1 MIHHHFSNTALSE
14 NQLQKLL
21 KRIQQFNK
29 NILDIQTQYV
39 HLTSFR
45 ESPSNENLDTLSNLL
60 TYGEGKIQPKHS
72 DYKFIVIPRFGTLS
86 PWASKAT
93 DIAKKCNLNIN
104 KIERGIVFHLIPIK
118 NISISK
124 EQLKQ
129 ISSICMDRM
138 TETVV
143 YNLNDAEKLFTENT
157 PKSLNEIDI
166 LQKGKGE
173 LSIYNQKNGLALS
186 EDEIQYLTD
195 YFLKIKKNPTDAEL
209 MMFAQANSEHCR
221 HKIFNAKWT
230 IDNKQQENSLF
241 GMIRNT
247 HQKNPH
253 KTVVAY
259 SDNSSIIEG
268 KEIARFYPSQN
279 NVYDVHIEK
288 THYLMKVE
296 THNHPTAISPFPG
309 AATGSGGEIR
319 DEGATGRGS
328 KPKAGLTGFSVSN
341 LNIPELKFP
350 WEKKSSKPAHISSP
364 LNIMMEAPI
373 GGAAYN
379 NEFGR
384 PNIAGFFRVYEQEV
398 NGKKYGYHKPIMLAG
413 GVGNISDEHT
423 HKKALTENVLL
434 VQLGGPVML
443 IGLGGGAASS
453 MNSGSNEE
461 DLDFA
466 SVQRGNPEIQ
476 RRAQEVID
484 RCWQLKKSNPILSIH
499 DVGAGGLS
507 NAFPELINDGG
518 VGAEFDIR
526 KIQTEEK
533 GMAPHELWCNESQ
546 ERYVLA
552 INENSLDTFNAICE
566 RERCPYS
573 IVGKATNKKH
583 LLVKDSLLKKNVVD
597 MDLNILL
604 GKPPKTEKDIKTPSF
619 ESFPDS
625 ATFDLLPTVKLV
637 ISHPSVASKKFL
649 IHIGDR
655 SVTGLIS
662 QDQMVGPW
670 QTPVSNVA
678 VTKLSFESQYGEAFA
693 VGERSPLAVIDAKKS
708 ARMAVGESITNIL
721 SANIGDLKNIK
732 LSANW
737 MAASGDN
744 QEDFKLFEAVKS
756 IGVELCPA
764 LGISIPVGKDSMSM
778 KTSWGNES
786 VTSPLSLVITAF
798 SECQDVSKTL
808 TPVLETAD
816 NYSILYIDLGLNQYR
831 TGGSIAEQVTNQT
844 SAIAPDLDNPDLLI
858 NFSNVIQH
866 LIEADLIDAYHDRS
880 DGGLFTTLCEMAF
893 ASRSGLD
900 IDLSEISC
908 EFNKILFAEELGAV
922 IQVKKQKQKNI
933 IDLFKSKGIQ
943 YIFYIGKT
951 NKSQEIR
958 IKHYDEVFVDD
969 RANLEKLW
977 SLNSFHI
984 QSLRDNS
991 KLAKE
996 ELESIFND
1004 KDPGITE
1011 SLSYKLDFPNIHHR
1025 SKQKI
1030 AVLREQGV
1038 NGHYEMAAAFHYAGF
1053 ESIDVHMQDLL
1064 SGHFKL
1070 SDVSALVACGGFSY
1084 GDVLGAGEGWA
1095 KVILNNPILKDQ
1107 FITFFE
1113 KNNTIALGVCNGCQM
1128 LSNLKSIIPGAEF
1141 WPKFVRN
1148 ASDQFESRVVS
1159 VKIPQTNSIF
1169 FKDMAG
1175 SVIPVITAHGE
1186 GRASFEKL
1194 TDLNKL
1200 SHMEQITLQYV
1211 TNEHKE
1217 TSSFPFNPNGSIN
1230 GVTGFSND
1238 DGRFNIIMPH
1248 PERVFRKDQHTWSK
1262 DRSGGYGPWFKM
1274 FTNALYFLNNS

>member
-1 MIHHHFSNTALSE
+1 VIHHHFSSSALSE

-21 KRIQQFNK
+21 KRIQHFNK

-39 HLTSFR
+39 HFSSFIDT
-45 ESPSNENLDTLSNLL
+45 PSNESLTLLDSLL
-60 TYGEGKIQPKHS
+60 TYGEYKKHPKHA

-93 DIAKKCNLNIN
+93 DIAKRCNLDVN
-104 KIERGIVFHLIPIK
+104 KIERGIVFHLIPL
-118 NISISK
+118 NNCSISK
-124 EQLKQ
+124 EQLEQ
-129 ISSICMDRM
+129 IASVCMDRM

-143 YNLNDAEKLFTENT
+143 YNLKDAEKLFTENS

-166 LQKGKGE
+166 LQKGRDE
-173 LSIYNQKNGLALS
+173 LVNYNQKNGLALS
-186 EDEIQYLTD
+186 EEEIQYLTD
-195 YFLKIKKNPTDAEL
+195 YFFKIKKNPTDAEL

-221 HKIFNAKWT
+221 HKIFNAKWI
-230 IDNKQQENSLF
+230 IDNKQQEDSLF

-279 NVYDVHIEK
+279 NVYKAHIEK

-341 LNIPELKFP
+341 LNIPELKYP
-350 WEKKSSKPAHISSP
+350 WEKKPSKPAHISSP
-364 LNIMMEAPI
+364 LNIMMEGPI

-384 PNIAGFFRVYEQEV
+384 PNIAGYFRVYEQEV

-423 HKKALTENVLL
+423 HKKTLNENVLL
-434 VQLGGPVML
+434 VQLGGPGML

-461 DLDFA
+461 DLDYA

-552 INENSLDTFNAICE
+552 INEDSLDTFNAICE

-583 LLVKDSLLKKNVVD
+583 LLVKDSLLGKNVVD

-604 GKPPKTEKDIKTPSF
+604 GKPPKTEKNIKTPSF
-619 ESFPDS
+619 KSLPES
-625 ATFDLLPTVKLV
+625 ANFDLVPTAKLV

-655 SVTGLIS
+655 SVTGLIA

-721 SANIGDLKNIK
+721 SAYIGDLRNIK

-744 QEDFKLFEAVKS
+744 EEDFKLFEAVKS
-756 IGVELCPA
+756 IGIELCPA

-778 KTSWGNES
+778 KTSWDNES

-798 SECQDVSKTL
+798 SECQNVCKTL
-808 TPVLETAD
+808 TPVLEISD
-816 NYSILYIDLGLNQYR
+816 DFSMLYIDLGLNQYR

-844 SAIAPDLDNPDLLI
+844 TAVAPDLDNPDLLI
-858 NFSNVIQH
+858 NFSDAIQH
-866 LIEADLIDAYHDRS
+866 LIEAGLINAYHDRS
-880 DGGLFTTLCEMAF
+880 DGGLFATLCEMAF

-908 EFNKILFAEELGAV
+908 EFNRILFAEELGAI
-922 IQVKKQKQKNI
+922 IQVNKDNQQQI

-943 YIFYIGKT
+943 DIFYIGKT

-958 IKHYDEVFVDD
+958 IKHHDEVFVDS
-969 RANLEKLW
+969 RANLEALW
-977 SLNSFHI
+977 SQNSFHI

-991 KLAKE
+991 ELAKE
-996 ELESIFND
+996 ELETIFND
-1004 KDPGITE
+1004 NDPGIKE
-1011 SLSYKLDFPNIHHR
+1011 SLSFKLDFPNIHHR

-1064 SGHFKL
+1064 SGHFNL
-1070 SDVSALVACGGFSY
+1070 SDVRAFVACGGFSY
-1084 GDVLGAGEGWA
+1084 GDVLGAGEGWS
-1095 KVILNNPILKDQ
+1095 KVILNNPTLKEQ
-1107 FITFFE
+1107 FIRFFK

-1128 LSNLKSIIPGAEF
+1128 LSNLKSIIPGTEF
-1141 WPKFVRN
+1141 WPKFVKN
-1148 ASDQFESRVVS
+1148 TSDQFESRVVS
-1159 VKIPQTNSIF
+1159 VKIPKTNSIF

-1186 GRASFEKL
+1186 GRASFEKSE
-1194 TDLNKL
+1194 DLNKL
-1200 SHMEQITLQYV
+1200 SQMEQITLQYV

-1217 TSSFPFNPNGSIN
+1217 TSSFPFNPNGSSK

-1238 DGRFNIIMPH
+1238 DGRFNIMMPH
-1248 PERVFRKDQHTWSK
+1248 PERAFRKDQHTWSK
-1262 DRSGGYGPWFKM
+1262 DKSGEYGPWFKM